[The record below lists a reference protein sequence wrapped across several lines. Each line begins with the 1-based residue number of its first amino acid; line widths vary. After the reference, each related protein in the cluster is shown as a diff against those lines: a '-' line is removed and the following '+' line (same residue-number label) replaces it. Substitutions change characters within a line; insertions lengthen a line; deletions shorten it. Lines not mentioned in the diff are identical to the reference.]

1 MTERITER
9 EMLERAARGLG
20 KIDLWGPRGLT
31 MITIEELEAMALTLA
46 AFGLVA
52 VPPGQAMPEQLIV
65 GGGQ

>member
-31 MITIEELEAMALTLA
+31 MITIEELEDWCHREGIELDR
-46 AFGLVA
+46 
-52 VPPGQAMPEQLIV
+52 
-65 GGGQ
+65 